1 MITLR
6 VPEYDVRGNIKINE
20 LADSKLID
28 STRRVNRR
36 ATIDGGVFLD
46 DLGFSHGDRTFEIK
60 ATETRQGS
68 ERIREFQQ
76 RYRTYECVTSEG
88 VFVGTIS
95 DIRSKEGIL
104 ALKFLVKGKA
114 E

>member
-6 VPEYDVRGNIKINE
+6 VPEYEARGNIKINE
-20 LADSKLID
+20 LADSKLLD

-46 DLGFSHGDRTFEIK
+46 DLGFSHGDRTFDIK
-60 ATETRQGS
+60 SQETLENS
-68 ERIREFQQ
+68 ERLRELQ
-76 RYRTYECVTSEG
+76 RNYRIYECVTSEG
-88 VFVGTIS
+88 VFLGTIS

-104 ALKFLVKGKA
+104 TLQFLIKNKVN
-114 E
+114 